1 MSDDLTLRIGN
12 KLITGWDNIRVTRSI
27 ERLPSDF
34 SLSLMDLYPGSDNQQ
49 WVNPGDPCVVNL
61 GDDWLSPR
69 SQGYGAE
76 QVPGLS

>member
-34 SLSLMDLYPGSDNQQ
+34 SLSLMDLYPGVITSSGSIQETLVSLI
-49 WVNPGDPCVVNL
+49 WVMTL
-61 GDDWLSPR
+61 F
-69 SQGYGAE
+69 
-76 QVPGLS
+76 